1 VIIAVQIL
9 IALIVPGLV
18 FVLTAFMRSRERMRL
33 LDVVLATSQSGNPVP
48 AELVRAL
55 PGGRDRDIPAPQLD
69 FRRGVLLI
77 AIGLALAAI
86 GLCVYLA
93 VATNG
98 GDGAIAWGV
107 MIAAFGAIPACVG
120 AALVILSR
128 EDRGAIKS

>member
-1 VIIAVQIL
+1 MIIAVQIL

-18 FVLTAFMRSRERMRL
+18 FMFTAYLRSRERMRL
-33 LDVVLATSQSGNPVP
+33 LNVVLATCQSGHPVP
-48 AELVRAL
+48 AEQVNSL
-55 PGGRDRDIPAPQLD
+55 PGARARDIPAPQLD
-69 FRRGVLLI
+69 FRRGVILI

-93 VATNG
+93 VFTNG

-107 MIAAFGAIPACVG
+107 MIAAFGAIPVSVG

-128 EDRGAIKS
+128 EDRGAVRA